1 MIKMRS
7 YSFWKD
13 NQTNG
18 TGTYSTKS
26 STTIKQLKE
35 LIPQQLSNKL
45 LVSTQQLTMNGKQS
59 DIPLKNNLTLSIL
72 NITHGHMFYLKI
84 VSSAI
89 ICQSNNNNKNKN
101 KNKNKSSRKRKA
113 NQINTSCNAPPKKR
127 TRLNNNNNKKVN
139 KKVKK
144 KEKLK

>member
-1 MIKMRS
+1 MSKFLVRIRHSK
-7 YSFWKD
+7 
-13 NQTNG
+13 G
-18 TGTYSTKS
+18 TTRIELPTTS

-35 LIPQQLSNKL
+35 LISQQLSDKP

-101 KNKNKSSRKRKA
+101 KNKPSRKRKA

-127 TRLNNNNNKKVN
+127 TRLNNN
-139 KKVKK
+139 
-144 KEKLK
+144 